1 MSAALREQVVMGVLS
16 VTSGVNICETS
27 SSCFCQQFKALL
39 EFRER
44 VSGKVNMAVWAAH
57 PAQH

>member
-1 MSAALREQVVMGVLS
+1 MGVLS
-16 VTSGVNICETS
+16 VTSGVNICVTS